1 MAHQS
6 TKLAGVMGWPIGHS
20 LSPHLHRFWLDRH
33 GLAGDYVPLMV
44 RPQNLASAIKGLYPL
59 GFSGVNLTV
68 PHKEAAMALVDRV
81 DPLARRIGAINC
93 ISIDAKGRL
102 EGRNTD
108 AYGFFAH
115 LEASAP
121 NWQAKGARAL
131 VLGAGGAA
139 RAIIVALLDAGLEQ
153 VFVVNRTGDRARAL
167 ADDLG
172 RAFGN
177 DRVCAQPWQDRTMLL
192 KEVSLLVNST
202 VLGMMGQP
210 SLSIELSLMAP
221 GSVVY
226 DIVYKPLLT
235 PLLKEAEARRLVAV
249 DGLGML
255 IHQAVPAF
263 HSFFGVRPEA
273 DDDVRSALLKALESA
288 GS

>member
-1 MAHQS
+1 
-6 TKLAGVMGWPIGHS
+6 
-20 LSPHLHRFWLDRH
+20 
-33 GLAGDYVPLMV
+33 
-44 RPQNLASAIKGLYPL
+44 
-59 GFSGVNLTV
+59 
-68 PHKEAAMALVDRV
+68 
-81 DPLARRIGAINC
+81 
-93 ISIDAKGRL
+93 
-102 EGRNTD
+102 
-108 AYGFFAH
+108 
-115 LEASAP
+115 
-121 NWQAKGARAL
+121 
-131 VLGAGGAA
+131 
-139 RAIIVALLDAGLEQ
+139 
-153 VFVVNRTGDRARAL
+153 L

>member
-1 MAHQS
+1 
-6 TKLAGVMGWPIGHS
+6 
-20 LSPHLHRFWLDRH
+20 
-33 GLAGDYVPLMV
+33 
-44 RPQNLASAIKGLYPL
+44 
-59 GFSGVNLTV
+59 
-68 PHKEAAMALVDRV
+68 
-81 DPLARRIGAINC
+81 
-93 ISIDAKGRL
+93 
-102 EGRNTD
+102 
-108 AYGFFAH
+108 
-115 LEASAP
+115 
-121 NWQAKGARAL
+121 
-131 VLGAGGAA
+131 
-139 RAIIVALLDAGLEQ
+139 
-153 VFVVNRTGDRARAL
+153 
-167 ADDLG
+167 
-172 RAFGN
+172 
-177 DRVCAQPWQDRTMLL
+177 MLL